1 MRLDRK
7 MFLIVPS
14 FVLVLVVAGM
24 FYAATRLQLL
34 VAASDNW
41 KTRSDYVASVERG
54 ERAIQPLQAAQI
66 VRVSLEAER
75 RSSAAVAA
83 ARQLLL
89 LLGWIGAASCA
100 LLLIGV
106 RGAPRQFPLRKAP
119 EDYPTTAR

>member
-7 MFLIVPS
+7 LLLIIPS

-24 FYAATRLQLL
+24 FYAATRLQVL

-41 KTRSDYVASVERG
+41 QTRSDYVSAVERG
-54 ERAIQPLQAAQI
+54 ERTIQPLQAAQI

-83 ARQLLL
+83 ARQLIVLL
-89 LLGWIGAASCA
+89 AWVGAACCVV
-100 LLLIGV
+100 LIIGV
-106 RGAPRQFPLRKAP
+106 RGAPRQYPLPVRHPSKV
-119 EDYPTTAR
+119 TA